1 MLLDNGGPEK
11 LIIFNRMFLNVFTYG
26 LRMLEDGNLDV
37 VVGDGNLDVIRDGTD
52 LLEGDVVVAG
62 IGDDV
67 AWGFE

>member
-1 MLLDNGGPEK
+1 MLLDNGRPEK
-11 LIIFNRMFLNVFTYG
+11 LIIFNRMFLNVFTYR

-37 VVGDGNLDVIRDGTD
+37 IGDGTD
-52 LLEGDVVVAG
+52 FLEGDVVVAG